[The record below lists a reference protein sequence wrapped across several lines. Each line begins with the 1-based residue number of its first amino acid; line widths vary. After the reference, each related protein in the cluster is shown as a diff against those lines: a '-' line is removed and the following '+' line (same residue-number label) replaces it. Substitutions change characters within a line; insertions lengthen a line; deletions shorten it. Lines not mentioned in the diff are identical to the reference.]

1 MIRLYPAFW
10 FANSRRKGQV
20 QHGDVRI
27 CRPLPDYRWGFA
39 ANENGTDISL
49 STPINLDAVAPDI
62 RALAPTEK
70 LRRLE
75 CDQLKS
81 LRLRKS
87 RVIGSGNPC
96 RLCGRKI
103 ARQELTKLIEHARA

>member
-1 MIRLYPAFW
+1 MIRLYPATW

-20 QHGDVRI
+20 QHGGVSI
-27 CRPLPDYRWGFA
+27 CRPLTDDLRGFT
-39 ANENGTDISL
+39 ANENSADVGL

-103 ARQELTKLIEHARA
+103 AQQELTKLIEHARA